1 MVKRLFIRKKGWD
14 ILCPDT
20 IAGGKELLR
29 FIQKYWKGAIPFLLI
44 ILAYNLYF
52 IFLMKEKDIRFLLY
66 LDGLIVVFLA
76 GTQECN
82 I

>member
-1 MVKRLFIRKKGWD
+1 M
-14 ILCPDT
+14 
-20 IAGGKELLR
+20 LR

-66 LDGLIVVFLA
+66 LDGLIVVFLVGYA
-76 GTQECN
+76 DQETVFGT
-82 I
+82 